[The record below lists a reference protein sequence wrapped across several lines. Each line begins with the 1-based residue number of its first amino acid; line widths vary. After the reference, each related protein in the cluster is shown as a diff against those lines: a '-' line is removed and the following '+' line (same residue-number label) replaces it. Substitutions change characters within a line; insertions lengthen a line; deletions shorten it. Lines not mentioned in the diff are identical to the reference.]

1 MKTQS
6 IGSCGVLIGASGV
19 NHMYNIAMPRA
30 AEALQQYKT
39 SRENGDELDN
49 PKIAFA
55 CAGLLALKI
64 TSSTNSAKG
73 WPDAQNRYWW
83 KLRLED
89 GSTNEEFA
97 FECDNARGYPDK
109 SDPNRYWFIIHGPN
123 GVKMEGFSWEA
134 DRQKGFPDG
143 SGNYWRYVQYTEC
156 GPIKEWME
164 EKDFNYLKRLSVK
177 DPGLFKK
184 ELAELKAAN
193 SQHPAI
199 KRLEQEQAKAEEQQ
213 RLAAEEKQRQEQIA
227 ERLRLAEMKE
237 LEDKKLREESE
248 FSFRR
253 PFKLNTAKEVKIS
266 AGPIPDNFRCPITH
280 EIMLDPVMA
289 MDGHA
294 YEREAILQALEKSM
308 LSPMTGQPMDSKVVI
323 PNHSMRS
330 MIRDFLTKNPECWQ
344 EVYVST
350 AAVNELLVLSLGT
363 ASLDLRKW
371 ESILR
376 ADPRLLTLPLQG
388 VTLLEVLCKQ
398 TESIV
403 KTYLPALLNLLT
415 PKDWQDLIRIYSA
428 QDWLK
433 LVAQT
438 CERCAAPEL
447 AAEFLNKL
455 QAGLGIKEINP
466 QEMALYALEQKH
478 LGLFKL
484 ALSQLKDVNV
494 PVDGDKNTLL
504 HLTARQGQ
512 TEMVQCLVNRGA
524 HLKQRNAAGLK
535 AEGVARLAGFEA
547 TADQIAVFKL
557 TPVLER
563 MGFFTGLRRL
573 ETMEKEL
580 GQLEALKKEVQ
591 ELKASVSG
599 PSGYAKKI

>member
-6 IGSCGVLIGASGV
+6 IGSCGVIPLESV
-19 NHMYNIAMPRA
+19 YMPSMRDSSHRA

-49 PKIAFA
+49 PKIAFP

-253 PFKLNTAKEVKIS
+253 PFKVNTAKEVKIP
-266 AGPIPDNFRCPITH
+266 AGLIPDNFRCPITQ

>member
-6 IGSCGVLIGASGV
+6 IGKSECASAPCARSLFCTPLILLHSV
-19 NHMYNIAMPRA
+19 SRPQY

-39 SRENGDELDN
+39 ARENGEQADS
-49 PKIAFA
+49 PKNAFPS
-55 CAGLLALKI
+55 AGLETLKI
-64 TSSTNSAKG
+64 TGSTNSAKG
-73 WPDAQNRYWW
+73 WPDAQKRYWW
-83 KLRLED
+83 KLSLED

-97 FECDNARGYPDK
+97 FEGDNARGYPDK
-109 SDPNRYWFIIHGPN
+109 SDSNRYWFIIHGPN
-123 GVKMEGFSWEA
+123 GVKMEGFSWET
-134 DRQKGFPDG
+134 DYQKGFPDS
-143 SGNYWRYVQYTEC
+143 SGNYWRYVRYTEC
-156 GPIKEWME
+156 GPIKEWML
-164 EKDFNYLKRLSVK
+164 EKDRNYL
-177 DPGLFKK
+177 
-184 ELAELKAAN
+184 A
-193 SQHPAI
+193 
-199 KRLEQEQAKAEEQQ
+199 RLEREKAP
-213 RLAAEEKQRQEQIA
+213 AAQSSSSSPSSA
-227 ERLRLAEMKE
+227 A
-237 LEDKKLREESE
+237 DV
-248 FSFRR
+248 FSFSK
-253 PFKLNTAKEVKIS
+253 PFKLS
-266 AGPIPDNFRCPITH
+266 AANKAAIAPGLINNSFLCPITH
-280 EIMLDPVMA
+280 EIMLDPVLA
-289 MDGHA
+289 TDGHT
-294 YEREAILQALEKSM
+294 YEREVILQALEKGNAPSGKSTALLDEKSAHSNGKMEEDSGSFLKARYM
-308 LSPMTGQPMDSKVVI
+308 LSPMTGQPMESKSVF

-330 MIRDFLTKNPECWQ
+330 MIRDFLTQHPECWQ

-350 AAVNELLVLSLGT
+350 AAVNELLVLSLSA
-363 ASLDLRKW
+363 ASLDLQKW

-388 VTLLEVLCKQ
+388 VTLLEFLCKQ
-398 TESIV
+398 TESVV

-433 LVAQT
+433 LAAQT

-455 QAGLGIKEINP
+455 RMGLGIKAINP
-466 QEMALYALEQKH
+466 LEMALYALEQKH

-484 ALSQLKDVNV
+484 ALSQLKDVNEA
-494 PVDGDKNTLL
+494 VDSEKNTLL
-504 HLTARQGQ
+504 HLAARQGQ

-524 HLKQRNAAGLK
+524 YLKQRNAAGLK

-547 TADQIAVFKL
+547 MADQIAVFKL

-580 GQLEALKKEVQ
+580 GQLEALKKEMHRLETEVQ
-591 ELKASVSG
+591 ELRTSTSG